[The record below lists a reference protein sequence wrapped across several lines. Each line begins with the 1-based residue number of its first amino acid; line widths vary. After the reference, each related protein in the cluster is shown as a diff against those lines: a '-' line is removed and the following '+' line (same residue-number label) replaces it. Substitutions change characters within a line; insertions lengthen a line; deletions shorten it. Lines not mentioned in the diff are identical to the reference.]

1 VIHLITHLW
10 NTLLVKLRLRQPS
23 PQITRHQALAIKP
36 LRNPNLEWEYNEE
49 GYVVAML
56 TRRSGLSSKLIS
68 FFIAAPEERRVVLD
82 EVGSF
87 VWKMCDGQHSVE
99 QISEALSDKYIL
111 TRREVEVSLN
121 EYLRMLAKRGMILVA
136 VPQEIVDQLDESTKR
151 ALGVT
156 EIQEII
162 EQQAAADDSSTETGD
177 DAGGPRNEV

>member
-1 VIHLITHLW
+1 MYLITHLW
-10 NTLLVKLRLRQPS
+10 NKLLVMLRLRQPS

-36 LRNPNLEWEYNEE
+36 LHNPNLEWKYNEE
-49 GYVVAML
+49 GHVVAML
-56 TRRSGLSSKLIS
+56 TRRGGPTGKLIS
-68 FFIAAPEERRVVLD
+68 FFIAMPEERRVVLD

-87 VWKMCDGQHSVE
+87 VWKMCDGEHSVE
-99 QISEALSDKYIL
+99 QISEALSDKYNL

-162 EQQAAADDSSTETGD
+162 EQQATTDDSSTETGG
-177 DAGGPRNEV
+177 DAGGPRSEE

>member
-1 VIHLITHLW
+1 MYLITHLW
-10 NTLLVKLRLRQPS
+10 NRLLVKLRLGQPG

-36 LRNPNLEWEYNEE
+36 LRNPNLEWKYNEE

-56 TRRSGLSSKLIS
+56 TRRGGATGKLIN
-68 FFIAAPEERRVVLD
+68 FFIAVPEERPVVLD
-82 EVGSF
+82 EVGTF
-87 VWKMCDGQHSVE
+87 VWKMCNGEHSVE
-99 QISEALSDKYIL
+99 QISEALSDKYNL

-156 EIQEII
+156 EMQEII
-162 EQQAAADDSSTETGD
+162 EQHAAADDSSTETGGD
-177 DAGGPRNEV
+177 PGGPQDEE

>member
-1 VIHLITHLW
+1 MYLITHLW
-10 NTLLVKLRLRQPS
+10 NTLLVKLRLRQLS

-36 LRNPNLEWEYNEE
+36 LHNPNLEWEYNEE

-56 TRRSGLSSKLIS
+56 TRRSGLTGKLTS
-68 FFIAAPEERRVVLD
+68 FFIAAPGERRIVLD

-111 TRREVEVSLN
+111 TSREVEVSLN

-136 VPQEIVDQLDESTKR
+136 VPQEIVDELDESTKR
-151 ALGVT
+151 ALGIT
-156 EIQEII
+156 QTQEII
-162 EQQAAADDSSTETGD
+162 EQHEAADDSGTETGG
-177 DAGGPRNEV
+177 DAGGPRNEE

>member
-1 VIHLITHLW
+1 MYLIAYLW
-10 NTLLVKLRLRQPS
+10 NKLLIKLRLRQPA
-23 PQITRHQALAIKP
+23 PQLTRRQALSIKP
-36 LRNPNLEWEYNEE
+36 LHNPNLEWKYNEE
-49 GYVVAML
+49 GRVVATL
-56 TRRSGLSSKLIS
+56 TRRGGLTGKVIT
-68 FFIAAPEERRVVLD
+68 FFLAVPEERPVILD